1 MIKMKKRMK
10 QWLAFALTLSLLL
23 PVNAFALPSEEAGK
37 AGEAGSIA
45 EIEYS
50 DQSSAMGSL
59 DTEDRNSAVKSG
71 DTGST
76 YFSRIQHPDKP
87 VTPDSIQGD
96 SAGGLRIQSGTPEKT
111 LPLVM
116 IVVSF
121 NNIGYDTR
129 FEWYDDLF
137 GEKDSLQ
144 DYYSVMSNGKFTW
157 VPAEEDCSVEN
168 LPEKDTVSEKFD
180 IKNDGIIHVTI
191 NKAHGNWGDLNSD
204 DTDMDTLND
213 SLIEAL
219 KQASQYIDFSKYDK
233 NKDGKIANN
242 ELGVG
247 FILAGYEAATANS
260 GTEFYKAH
268 KNKMFWARQS
278 KLEYKNDTEGPF
290 NGVRV
295 DFFIA
300 ITDREVKDD
309 KITDVSDANTEQTGL
324 GIVYHELGHY
334 LGLPDFYDTDYLEEK
349 EPEKAVWKGY
359 DSLFLSLMDA
369 GNRAEDPD
377 YNSRPSAFDAWSRAF
392 LEWVKPDIADKDGE
406 YTLYSQESGKYNILK
421 IPTEIDSEYY
431 LLENRRTEGIDI
443 GLHTYKTDL
452 GDGRIAS
459 SNGLVLWHVDEDVYN
474 DYNSD
479 NKVNNTDHRPAIV
492 PLFAESLK
500 DNKDSFTLDFK
511 GSKPYTKEDE
521 NSGLLPFYSKS
532 NFKAIFGDI
541 KDYEEGLYLPVYGEG
556 DKADD
561 PDSRILSS
569 ILLEFIDDDSQ
580 EMRVRISGVPEPA
593 PEPEPEDKKDKYSS
607 GEALSSILT
616 EKDLSVLNDPSV
628 SVASKNGVL
637 LKIDKAIESRVKGKK
652 TISFNSAVRGNNTS
666 REYWVRII
674 RNRALRYDGRNHSAV
689 GNGSG
694 KSKNSDIEI
703 KLYYCEKEGKYA
715 FNAPSENTIASA
727 NGDWKE
733 AKVKKITIKN
743 SNKATFDYTG
753 NRNEGIKGY
762 KGAAYISK
770 IVLSDKELNR
780 TLGKG
785 LNQILKGYSKR
796 FRSDKTSRYTDGDLE
811 KTGADEEKQFII
823 PVYPLFIGIGSDY
836 GQYTDGQ
843 GNLNRYTVEKGSLNP
858 QETKLTG
865 SCVRFNYSVGNS
877 KTVKLR
883 FSSKK
888 TKDFLSAIAKSQD
901 NQNGSKRLL
910 TATGNYYGILEY

>member
-1 MIKMKKRMK
+1 MNKMKKRMK
-10 QWLAFALTLSLLL
+10 QWMALMLTLSLLL
-23 PVNAFALPSEEAGK
+23 PVNAFALPSEEAGEQ
-37 AGEAGSIA
+37 GGIA

-50 DQSSAMGSL
+50 EDQSNAL
-59 DTEDRNSAVKSG
+59 ESG
-71 DTGST
+71 DAEDTHE
-76 YFSRIQHPDKP
+76 FRIKHPDKP
-87 VTPDSIQGD
+87 VTPDSIRGD
-96 SAGGLRIQSGTPEKT
+96 YAGGLRIQGAAAEKT

-116 IVVSF
+116 IVVSY
-121 NNIGYDTR
+121 NNIGYDKR
-129 FEWYDDLF
+129 HEWYDDLF
-137 GEKDSLQ
+137 GDKDSLQ
-144 DYYSVMSNGKFTW
+144 DYYSIMSNGKFTW
-157 VPAEEDCSVEN
+157 VPAEETCCNDR
-168 LPEKDTVSEKFD
+168 LPEKDTVSDRFD
-180 IKNDGIIHVTI
+180 VVNDGIIHV
-191 NKAHGNWGDLNSD
+191 KLDEDHGEWGDLTNSKK
-204 DTDMDTLND
+204 MDTID
-213 SLIEAL
+213 ASIIRAIEKAGE
-219 KQASQYIDFSKYDK
+219 YIDFARYDTNH
-233 NKDGKIANN
+233 NKIVENN

-247 FILAGYEAATANS
+247 FILAGYSGAEA
-260 GTEFYKAH
+260 GTDSKFFNAH
-268 KNKMFWARQS
+268 KEMMLWSHQNGLTYPDDKTG
-278 KLEYKNDTEGPF
+278 YVD
-290 NGVRV
+290 GVRV
-295 DFFIA
+295 ASYIA
-300 ITDREVKDD
+300 VPDSTVKDSEKED
-309 KITDVSDANTEQTGL
+309 DSDENLEKENL
-324 GIVYHELGHY
+324 GVVYHELGHY

-359 DSLFLSLMDA
+359 DSSFLSLMA
-369 GNRAEDPD
+369 EGNHAEDPEG
-377 YNSRPSAFDAWSRAF
+377 NKRPSAFDAWSRAF
-392 LEWVKPDIADKDGE
+392 LKWEEPETADEDGE

-431 LLENRRTEGIDI
+431 LLENRRTEGIDS

-474 DYNSD
+474 DYKSD
-479 NKVNNTDHRPAIV
+479 NKVNNADHRPAIV

-511 GSKPYTKEDE
+511 GSKPYTKEGE
-521 NSGLLPFYSKS
+521 NKGLLPFYSKS
-532 NFKAIFGDI
+532 NYETIFGDI

-580 EMRVRISGVPEPA
+580 EMRVRISGVPEPG

-762 KGAAYISK
+762 RGAAYITK

-843 GNLNRYTVEKGSLNP
+843 GNLNKYTVEKGSLNP

-865 SCVRFNYSVGNS
+865 SRVRFNYSVGNS

-883 FSSKK
+883 FSRKK
-888 TKDFLSAIAKSQD
+888 TKDFLSTIAKSTD
-901 NQNGSKRLL
+901 NQNGSKRQLI
-910 TATGNYYGILEY
+910 ATGNYYGILEY

>member
-23 PVNAFALPSEEAGK
+23 PVNAFALPSEEAGEQ
-37 AGEAGSIA
+37 GGIA

-50 DQSSAMGSL
+50 EDQTSASETGDSEDQSSAPETGNSE
-59 DTEDRNSAVKSG
+59 DTHE
-71 DTGST
+71 
-76 YFSRIQHPDKP
+76 FRIKHPDKP
-87 VTPDSIQGD
+87 VTPDSIRGD
-96 SAGGLRIQSGTPEKT
+96 YAGGLRIQGAAAEKT

-116 IVVSF
+116 IVVSY
-121 NNIGYDTR
+121 NNIGYDKSH
-129 FEWYDDLF
+129 EWYDDFF
-137 GEKDSLQ
+137 GDKDSLQ
-144 DYYSVMSNGKFTW
+144 DYYSIMSNRKFTW
-157 VPAEEDCSVEN
+157 VPAEENCSTHD
-168 LPEKDTVSEKFD
+168 PQEKDTVKESFD
-180 IKNDGIIHVTI
+180 RINDGIIHVTL
-191 NKAHGNWGDLNSD
+191 NEDHGEWGDTNND
-204 DTDMDTLND
+204 DKMGTIDQ
-213 SLIEAL
+213 SLIAAL
-219 KQASQYIDFSKYDK
+219 DKADEYIDFSKYDRND
-233 NKDGKIANN
+233 NKKIENN

-247 FILAGYEAATANS
+247 FILAGYEAAGAGS
-260 GTEFYKAH
+260 GTEFYNAH
-268 KNKMFWARQS
+268 KNMMLWSHQS
-278 KLEYKNDTEGPF
+278 EMSYEDDSEGYF
-290 NGVRV
+290 DGVRIASYIAV
-295 DFFIA
+295 PDFAVI
-300 ITDREVKDD
+300 DSEKE
-309 KITDVSDANTEQTGL
+309 DVSDANVKKEDL
-324 GIVYHELGHY
+324 GVVYHELGHY
-334 LGLPDFYDTDYLEEK
+334 LGLPDFYDTEYLESTK
-349 EPEKAVWKGY
+349 PDKAVWMGY
-359 DSLFLSLMDA
+359 DSFILSLMDEG
-369 GNRAEDPD
+369 GNAKDLKG
-377 YNSRPSAFDAWSRAF
+377 NKRPSALDAWSRAF
-392 LEWVKPDIADKDGE
+392 LEWEEPEIAEGDGE
-406 YTLYSQESGKYNILK
+406 YTLYSQESGNYNILK

-443 GLHTYKTDL
+443 GLREYKTDL
-452 GDGRIAS
+452 GNGRIAS
-459 SNGLVLWHVDEDVYN
+459 SNGLVLWHIDEDVYN
-474 DYNSD
+474 DYKSN
-479 NKVNNTDHRPAIV
+479 NKVNNTDHRLAIV

-500 DNKDSFTLDFK
+500 DNRDSFTLDFK
-511 GSKPYTKEDE
+511 GSKPYTAEDD
-521 NSGLLPFYSKS
+521 NKGLLPFYSKS
-532 NFKAIFGDI
+532 NFEAIFGDI

-569 ILLEFIDDDSQ
+569 IRLEFIDDDSR
-580 EMRVRISGVPEPA
+580 EMKVRISGVPEPA

-762 KGAAYISK
+762 KGAAYITK

-843 GNLNRYTVEKGSLNP
+843 GNPNKYTVEKGSLNP
-858 QETKLTG
+858 QETRLTG
-865 SCVRFNYSVGNS
+865 SCVRFNYSAGNS

-888 TKDFLSAIAKSQD
+888 TRDFLSAIAKSTD

>member
-1 MIKMKKRMK
+1 MNKMKKRMK

-23 PVNAFALPSEEAGK
+23 PVNAFALPSEGT
-37 AGEAGSIA
+37 GEDGETGGIA

-50 DQSSAMGSL
+50 DDQSNAL
-59 DTEDRNSAVKSG
+59 ESG
-71 DTGST
+71 DAEDTHE
-76 YFSRIQHPDKP
+76 FRIKHPDKP
-87 VTPDSIQGD
+87 VTPDSIRGD
-96 SAGGLRIQSGTPEKT
+96 YAGGLRIQGAAAEKT

-116 IVVSF
+116 IVVSY
-121 NNIGYDTR
+121 NNIGYDKR
-129 FEWYDDLF
+129 HEWYDDLF
-137 GEKDSLQ
+137 GDKDSLQ
-144 DYYSVMSNGKFTW
+144 DYYSIMSNGKFTW
-157 VPAEEDCSVEN
+157 VPAEETCCNDR
-168 LPEKDTVSEKFD
+168 LPEKDTVSDRFD
-180 IKNDGIIHVTI
+180 VVNDGIIHV
-191 NKAHGNWGDLNSD
+191 KLDEDHGEWGDLTNSEK
-204 DTDMDTLND
+204 MDTID
-213 SLIEAL
+213 ASIIRAIEKAGE
-219 KQASQYIDFSKYDK
+219 YIDFARYDTNH
-233 NKDGKIANN
+233 NKIVENN

-247 FILAGYEAATANS
+247 FILAGYS
-260 GTEFYKAH
+260 GAETDTTSKFFNAH
-268 KNKMFWARQS
+268 KEMMLWSHQS
-278 KLEYKNDTEGPF
+278 GLTYPDDKTGYVD
-290 NGVRV
+290 GVRV
-295 DFFIA
+295 ASYIVVPDS
-300 ITDREVKDD
+300 TVKDSEKED
-309 KITDVSDANTEQTGL
+309 DSDENLEKENL
-324 GIVYHELGHY
+324 GVVYHELGHY

-359 DSLFLSLMDA
+359 DSSFLSLMDA
-369 GNRAEDPD
+369 GNHAEDPEG
-377 YNSRPSAFDAWSRAF
+377 NKRPSAFDAWSRAF
-392 LEWVKPDIADKDGE
+392 LKWEEPETADEDGE

-431 LLENRRTEGIDI
+431 LLENRRTEGIDS

-474 DYNSD
+474 DYKSD
-479 NKVNNTDHRPAIV
+479 NKVNNADHRPAIV

-500 DNKDSFTLDFK
+500 DNRDSFTLDFK
-511 GSKPYTKEDE
+511 GSKPYTKEGE
-521 NSGLLPFYSKS
+521 NNGLLPFYSKS

-561 PDSRILSS
+561 PDSRYLSS

-580 EMRVRISGVPEPA
+580 EMRVRISGVPA

-637 LKIDKAIESRVKGKK
+637 LKIDKAIESRVKEKK

-733 AKVKKITIKN
+733 AKVKKIAIKN

-762 KGAAYISK
+762 KGAAYITK

-843 GNLNRYTVEKGSLNP
+843 GNPNKYTVEKGSLNP
-858 QETKLTG
+858 QETRLTG
-865 SCVRFNYSVGNS
+865 SCVRFNYSAGNS

-888 TKDFLSAIAKSQD
+888 TRDFLSTIAKSPD